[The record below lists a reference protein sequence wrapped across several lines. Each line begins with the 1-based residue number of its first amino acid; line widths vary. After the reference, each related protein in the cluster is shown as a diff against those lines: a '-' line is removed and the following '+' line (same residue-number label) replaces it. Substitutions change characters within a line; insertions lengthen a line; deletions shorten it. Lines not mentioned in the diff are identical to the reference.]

1 MAKIYP
7 EIVEDY
13 HGSYGEFQIFE
24 SLKQLPNDWYIYHS
38 LNWKDRSKNGRITWG
53 EADFV
58 IFNKNYGIL
67 VVEVKSGGISFK
79 DGKWLQTRLDNSEI
93 NEMKNP
99 FNQANRSKY
108 KLIDE
113 IDYKLPYGDRCFIDK
128 AVWFPSISN
137 DELQKA
143 NLPLEYD
150 SKLILTKEYL
160 NNPLQSILSIYN
172 FYNSTRYT
180 MLSRNSE
187 NVILETI
194 MPSFNLVPSAS
205 NIKDEADYVFY
216 QLTNEQKKVLDF
228 ISDQQTVAI
237 QGSAGTGKT
246 FIAVEQA
253 KRLSSD
259 KKVLFLCF
267 NKFLY
272 YHLDNKCKLNN
283 VDYYNLHTFLSKN
296 SSDDIS
302 TDEKCLKA
310 LKSIDF
316 ANTLDYQAIIIDE
329 AQDINDKILIEF
341 YEICKR
347 LNYNLYLFYDKNQ
360 MLFQNKLPKCLE
372 EFDCKL
378 TLTKNC
384 RNTLKIVQTI
394 NSVFNINTQANGF
407 SVSGVMPTFYFVD
420 TDIQNKL
427 RLIIND
433 YLNDGFDQK
442 DITILTLSTEDES
455 CLNGITQI
463 GNYKI
468 NHESNE
474 DGIFFTTSKKFKGLE
489 SNIIIVIDFDAKQY
503 SDYEYMKN
511 LYVSLSRARQRLSL
525 ICNNKN
531 DLNLLA
537 NGIEGNLDSSIKIAR
552 KFKVKI
558 ED

>member
-7 EIVEDY
+7 EKEEEY
-13 HGSYGEFQIFE
+13 HESYGEFQIFE

-67 VVEVKSGGISFK
+67 VIEVKSGGISFK
-79 DGKWLQTRLDNSEI
+79 DGKWLQTRLDSFEV

-113 IDYKLPYGDRCFIDK
+113 IDYKLPYGDSCFIDK

-137 DELQKA
+137 AELNNA
-143 NLPLEYD
+143 NLPLDYD
-150 SKLILTKEYL
+150 RKLILTKESL
-160 NNPLQSILSIYN
+160 NNPLQSLLSIYN

-187 NVILETI
+187 NVIFETI

-253 KRLSSD
+253 KRLCSD

-267 NKFLY
+267 NRFLY
-272 YHLDNKCKLNN
+272 YHLDNKCKLDN
-283 VDYYNLHTFLSKN
+283 VDYYNLHTFLSKY

-310 LKSIDF
+310 LKNIDF
-316 ANTLDYQAIIIDE
+316 ENDLYYQAIIIDE
-329 AQDINDKILIEF
+329 AQDISDRVLIEF

-347 LNYNLYLFYDKNQ
+347 LNYKLYLFYDKNQ

-372 EFDCKL
+372 ECDCKL

-394 NSVFNINTQANGF
+394 NSVFNINTSANGF
-407 SVSGVMPTFYFVD
+407 SISGVMPTFYFIEN
-420 TDIQNKL
+420 DIQEKL
-427 RLIIND
+427 NNIVND
-433 YLNDGFDQK
+433 YILLGFDQK
-442 DITILTLSTEDES
+442 DITILTLTTEDDS
-455 CLNGITQI
+455 CLNNINRI
-463 GNYKI
+463 GKYEI
-468 NHESNE
+468 NHESNNS
-474 DGIFFTTSKKFKGLE
+474 GIFFTTSKKFKGLE
-489 SNIIIVIDFDAKQY
+489 SNIIIVIDFDASQY
-503 SDYEYMKN
+503 NAYEYMKN

-525 ICNNKN
+525 ICNNKS

-537 NGIEGNLDSSIKIAR
+537 SEIEGDLDNSIKVAR

-558 ED
+558 EN

>member
-24 SLKQLPNDWYIYHS
+24 SLKQLSNDWYIYHS

-150 SKLILTKEYL
+150 SKLILTKESL

>member
-150 SKLILTKEYL
+150 SKLILTKESL

-341 YEICKR
+341 YGICKR

>member
-150 SKLILTKEYL
+150 SKLILTKESL

-489 SNIIIVIDFDAKQY
+489 SNIIIVIDFVAKQY

-511 LYVSLSRARQRLSL
+511 LYVSLSRSRQRLSL

-537 NGIEGNLDSSIKIAR
+537 NGIEGNLDSSIKVAR

>member
-7 EIVEDY
+7 EIEEEY

-67 VVEVKSGGISFK
+67 VIEVKSGGISFK
-79 DGKWLQTRLDNSEI
+79 EGKWLQTRLDNSEV

-137 DELQKA
+137 EELNNA

-150 SKLILTKEYL
+150 RKLILTKESL
-160 NNPLQSILSIYN
+160 NNPLYAILSIYN

-180 MLSRNSE
+180 MLSKNSE
-187 NVILETI
+187 SVILDTI

-267 NKFLY
+267 NRFLY
-272 YHLDNKCKLNN
+272 YHLDNKCKLDN
-283 VDYYNLHTFLSKN
+283 VDYYNLHTFLSKYSN
-296 SSDDIS
+296 DDIS
-302 TDEKCLKA
+302 TDERCLKA
-310 LKSIDF
+310 LKNIDF
-316 ANTLDYQAIIIDE
+316 ENDLNYQAIIIDE
-329 AQDINDKILIEF
+329 AQDISDKVLMEF
-341 YEICKR
+341 YEICKK

-394 NSVFNINTQANGF
+394 NSVFNVNTSVNGF
-407 SVSGVMPTFYFVD
+407 SISGVMPTFYFID
-420 TDIQNKL
+420 TDIEDKL
-427 RLIIND
+427 NNIIDN
-433 YLNDGFDQK
+433 YISSGFNQQ
-442 DITILTLSTEDES
+442 DITILTLTTEEDS
-455 CLNGITQI
+455 CLSGINQI
-463 GNYKI
+463 GRYKI
-468 NHESNE
+468 NHESN
-474 DGIFFTTSKKFKGLE
+474 DFGIFFTTSKKFKGLE
-489 SNIIIVIDFDAKQY
+489 SNIIIVIDFDASQY
-503 SDYEYMKN
+503 NDYEYMKN

-525 ICNNKN
+525 ICNHKS

-537 NGIEGNLDSSIKIAR
+537 NEIEGNLDNSIKVAR

-558 ED
+558 EE

>member
-150 SKLILTKEYL
+150 SKLILTKESL

-394 NSVFNINTQANGF
+394 NSVFNINTQANDF

>member
-7 EIVEDY
+7 NVQDDY
-13 HGSYGEFQIFE
+13 HGSYGEFQIFQ
-24 SLKQLPNDWYIYHS
+24 SLKKLPNDWNIYHS
-38 LNWKDRSKNGRITWG
+38 LNWKDRSRNGRITWG

-67 VVEVKSGGISFK
+67 VIEVKSGGISFK
-79 DGKWLQTRLDNSEI
+79 DGKWFQTRLDNLEV

-113 IDYKLPYGDRCFIDK
+113 IDFKLPYGDRCFIDK
-128 AVWFPSISN
+128 AVWFPSVSN
-137 DELQKA
+137 NDLDAA
-143 NLPLEYD
+143 NLPMEYD
-150 SKLILTKEYL
+150 RKLILTKESL
-160 NNPLQSILSIYN
+160 ANPLQSILAAYN
-172 FYNSTRYT
+172 YYNSTRYM
-180 MLSRNSE
+180 MLSKESE
-187 NVILETI
+187 KIVLDTI
-194 MPSFNLVPSAS
+194 MPTFDLIPSAS

-253 KRLSSD
+253 KRLSAN

-272 YHLDNKCKLNN
+272 YHLDNKCKMKN

-296 SSDDIS
+296 SNDDLS

-310 LKSIDF
+310 LKNIDF
-316 ANTLDYQAIIIDE
+316 VNKLKYDAIIIDE
-329 AQDINDKILIEF
+329 AQDINDKILNEF
-341 YEICKR
+341 YKICIDNNYS
-347 LNYNLYLFYDKNQ
+347 LNLFYDKNQ
-360 MLFQNKLPKCLE
+360 MLFQNKLPECIE
-372 EFDCKL
+372 NFECKL

-394 NSVFNINTQANGF
+394 NSVFNINTTSNAFAVNGI
-407 SVSGVMPTFYFVD
+407 MPTFYFID
-420 TDIQNKL
+420 ENISDKL
-427 RLIIND
+427 NSLINS
-433 YLNDGFDQK
+433 YLKDGFNPS
-442 DITILTLSTEDES
+442 DITILTLSTEDDS
-455 CLNGITQI
+455 CLSGTKQV
-463 GNYKI
+463 GHFKI
-468 NHESNE
+468 NHKSNE

-489 SNIIIVIDFDAKQY
+489 SNIIIIIDFDASKY

-525 ICNNKN
+525 ICNNRN
-531 DLNLLA
+531 DINLLA
-537 NGIEGNLDSSIKIAR
+537 AGIEGDLDNSIKVAR

-558 ED
+558 DN

>member
-113 IDYKLPYGDRCFIDK
+113 IDYKLPYGDRCFVDK

-150 SKLILTKEYL
+150 SKLILTKESL

-489 SNIIIVIDFDAKQY
+489 SNIIIVIDFDAKEY

>member
-128 AVWFPSISN
+128 AVWFPYISN

-150 SKLILTKEYL
+150 SKLILTKESL

>member
-7 EIVEDY
+7 EIEEDY

-67 VVEVKSGGISFK
+67 VIEVKSGGISFK
-79 DGKWLQTRLDNSEI
+79 DGKWLQTRLDNSEV

-137 DELQKA
+137 AELDNA

-150 SKLILTKEYL
+150 RKLILTKESL

-187 NVILETI
+187 NLILETI

-253 KRLSSD
+253 KRLSAD

-267 NKFLY
+267 NRFLY
-272 YHLDNKCKLNN
+272 YHLDNKCKLDN
-283 VDYYNLHTFLSKN
+283 VDYYNLHTFLSKY

-302 TDEKCLKA
+302 TDDRCLKA
-310 LKSIDF
+310 LKNIDF
-316 ANTLDYQAIIIDE
+316 ENDLGYQAIIIDE
-329 AQDINDKILIEF
+329 AQDISDKVLIEF

-394 NSVFNINTQANGF
+394 NSVFNINTSANGF
-407 SVSGVMPTFYFVD
+407 SISGVMPTFYFIEN
-420 TDIQNKL
+420 DIQDKL
-427 RLIIND
+427 NNIIND
-433 YLNDGFDQK
+433 YISSGFDYK
-442 DITILTLSTEDES
+442 DITILTLTTEEDS
-455 CLNGITQI
+455 CLKGINRI
-463 GNYKI
+463 GKFEI
-468 NHESNE
+468 NHESN
-474 DGIFFTTSKKFKGLE
+474 DSGIFFTTSKKFKGLE
-489 SNIIIVIDFDAKQY
+489 SNIIIVIDFDASQY
-503 SDYEYMKN
+503 NDYEYMKN

-525 ICNNKN
+525 ICNNKS

-537 NGIEGNLDSSIKIAR
+537 NEIEGNLDNSIKVAR

-558 ED
+558 EE

>member
-150 SKLILTKEYL
+150 SKLILTKESL

-302 TDEKCLKA
+302 TNEKCLKA

>member
-7 EIVEDY
+7 EIEEDY

-67 VVEVKSGGISFK
+67 VIEVKSGGISFK

-137 DELQKA
+137 AELDNA

-150 SKLILTKEYL
+150 RRLILTKESL

-187 NVILETI
+187 NLILETI

-253 KRLSSD
+253 KRLSAD

-267 NKFLY
+267 NRFLY
-272 YHLDNKCKLNN
+272 YHLDNKCKLDN
-283 VDYYNLHTFLSKN
+283 VDYYNLHTFLSKY

-302 TDEKCLKA
+302 TDDRCLKA
-310 LKSIDF
+310 LKNIDF
-316 ANTLDYQAIIIDE
+316 ENDLGYQAIIIDE
-329 AQDINDKILIEF
+329 AQDISDKVLIEF

-394 NSVFNINTQANGF
+394 NSVFNINTSANGF
-407 SVSGVMPTFYFVD
+407 SISGVMPTFYFIEN
-420 TDIQNKL
+420 DIQDKL
-427 RLIIND
+427 NNIIND
-433 YLNDGFDQK
+433 YISSGFDQK
-442 DITILTLSTEDES
+442 DITILTLTTEEDS
-455 CLNGITQI
+455 CLKGINRI
-463 GNYKI
+463 GKFEI
-468 NHESNE
+468 NHESN
-474 DGIFFTTSKKFKGLE
+474 DSGIFFTTSKKFKGLE
-489 SNIIIVIDFDAKQY
+489 SNIIIVIDFDASQY
-503 SDYEYMKN
+503 NDYEYMKN

-525 ICNNKN
+525 ICNNKS

-537 NGIEGNLDSSIKIAR
+537 NEIEGNLDNSIKVAR

-558 ED
+558 EE

>member
-150 SKLILTKEYL
+150 SKLILTKESL

-180 MLSRNSE
+180 MLSRNTT

-283 VDYYNLHTFLSKN
+283 VDYYNLHTFLSRN

-302 TDEKCLKA
+302 TDEKCLKV

-347 LNYNLYLFYDKNQ
+347 LNYNLNLFYDKNQ

>member
-150 SKLILTKEYL
+150 SKLILTKESL

-525 ICNNKN
+525 ICNNKD

-558 ED
+558 EN

>member
-150 SKLILTKEYL
+150 SKLILTKESL

-283 VDYYNLHTFLSKN
+283 ADYYNLHTFLSKN
-296 SSDDIS
+296 SSGDIS
-302 TDEKCLKA
+302 KDEKCLKA

-455 CLNGITQI
+455 CLNGIKQI

-537 NGIEGNLDSSIKIAR
+537 DGIEGNLDSSIKIAR

>member
-7 EIVEDY
+7 EIEEDY

-67 VVEVKSGGISFK
+67 VIEVKSGGISFK
-79 DGKWLQTRLDNSEI
+79 DGKWLQTRLDNSEV

-137 DELQKA
+137 AELDNA

-150 SKLILTKEYL
+150 RKLILTKESL

-187 NVILETI
+187 NLILETI

-253 KRLSSD
+253 KRLSAD

-267 NKFLY
+267 NRFLY
-272 YHLDNKCKLNN
+272 YHLDNKCKLDN
-283 VDYYNLHTFLSKN
+283 VDYYNLHTFLSKY

-302 TDEKCLKA
+302 TDDRCLKA
-310 LKSIDF
+310 LKNIDF
-316 ANTLDYQAIIIDE
+316 ENDLDYQAIIIDE
-329 AQDINDKILIEF
+329 AQDISDKVLIEF

-394 NSVFNINTQANGF
+394 NSVFNINTSANGF
-407 SVSGVMPTFYFVD
+407 SISGVMPTFYFIES
-420 TDIQNKL
+420 DIQDKL
-427 RLIIND
+427 NNIIND
-433 YLNDGFDQK
+433 YISSGFDQK
-442 DITILTLSTEDES
+442 DITILTLTTEEDS
-455 CLNGITQI
+455 CLKGINRI
-463 GNYKI
+463 GKFEI
-468 NHESNE
+468 NHESN
-474 DGIFFTTSKKFKGLE
+474 DSGIFFTTSKKFKGLE
-489 SNIIIVIDFDAKQY
+489 SNIIIVIDFDASQY
-503 SDYEYMKN
+503 NDYEYMKN

-525 ICNNKN
+525 ICNNKS

-537 NGIEGNLDSSIKIAR
+537 NEIEGNLDNSIKVAR

-558 ED
+558 EE

>member
-38 LNWKDRSKNGRITWG
+38 LNWKDRNKNGRITWG

-79 DGKWLQTRLDNSEI
+79 EGKWLQTRLDNSEI

-150 SKLILTKEYL
+150 SKLILTKESL
-160 NNPLQSILSIYN
+160 NNPLQSILSVYN

-316 ANTLDYQAIIIDE
+316 ANALDYQAIIIDE

-525 ICNNKN
+525 ICNNKDN
-531 DLNLLA
+531 LNLLA

-558 ED
+558 EN

>member
-79 DGKWLQTRLDNSEI
+79 DCKWLQTRLDNSEI

-150 SKLILTKEYL
+150 SKLILTKESL

-237 QGSAGTGKT
+237 Q
-246 FIAVEQA
+246 
-253 KRLSSD
+253 
-259 KKVLFLCF
+259 
-267 NKFLY
+267 
-272 YHLDNKCKLNN
+272 
-283 VDYYNLHTFLSKN
+283 
-296 SSDDIS
+296 
-302 TDEKCLKA
+302 
-310 LKSIDF
+310 
-316 ANTLDYQAIIIDE
+316 
-329 AQDINDKILIEF
+329 
-341 YEICKR
+341 
-347 LNYNLYLFYDKNQ
+347 
-360 MLFQNKLPKCLE
+360 
-372 EFDCKL
+372 
-378 TLTKNC
+378 
-384 RNTLKIVQTI
+384 
-394 NSVFNINTQANGF
+394 
-407 SVSGVMPTFYFVD
+407 
-420 TDIQNKL
+420 
-427 RLIIND
+427 
-433 YLNDGFDQK
+433 
-442 DITILTLSTEDES
+442 
-455 CLNGITQI
+455 
-463 GNYKI
+463 
-468 NHESNE
+468 
-474 DGIFFTTSKKFKGLE
+474 
-489 SNIIIVIDFDAKQY
+489 
-503 SDYEYMKN
+503 
-511 LYVSLSRARQRLSL
+511 
-525 ICNNKN
+525 
-531 DLNLLA
+531 
-537 NGIEGNLDSSIKIAR
+537 
-552 KFKVKI
+552 
-558 ED
+558 

>member
-7 EIVEDY
+7 EIEEDY

-67 VVEVKSGGISFK
+67 VIEVKSGGISFK
-79 DGKWLQTRLDNSEI
+79 DGKWLQTRLDNSEV

-137 DELQKA
+137 AELDNA

-150 SKLILTKEYL
+150 RKLILTKESL

-180 MLSRNSE
+180 MLSRKSE
-187 NVILETI
+187 NLILETI
-194 MPSFNLVPSAS
+194 MPNFNLVPSAS

-253 KRLSSD
+253 KRLSAD

-267 NKFLY
+267 NRFLY
-272 YHLDNKCKLNN
+272 YHLDNKCKLDN
-283 VDYYNLHTFLSKN
+283 VDYYNLHTFLSKY

-302 TDEKCLKA
+302 TDDRCLKA
-310 LKSIDF
+310 LKNIDF
-316 ANTLDYQAIIIDE
+316 ENDLDYQAIIIDE
-329 AQDINDKILIEF
+329 AQDISDKILIEF

-394 NSVFNINTQANGF
+394 NSVFNINTSANGF
-407 SVSGVMPTFYFVD
+407 SISGVMPTFYFIEN
-420 TDIQNKL
+420 DIQDKL
-427 RLIIND
+427 NNIIND
-433 YLNDGFDQK
+433 YISSGFDHK
-442 DITILTLSTEDES
+442 DITILTLTTEEDS
-455 CLNGITQI
+455 CLKGINRI
-463 GNYKI
+463 GKFEI
-468 NHESNE
+468 NHESN
-474 DGIFFTTSKKFKGLE
+474 DSGIFFTTSKKFKGLE
-489 SNIIIVIDFDAKQY
+489 SNIIIVIDFDASQY
-503 SDYEYMKN
+503 NDYEYMKN

-525 ICNNKN
+525 ICNNKS

-537 NGIEGNLDSSIKIAR
+537 NEIEGNLDNSIKVAR

-558 ED
+558 EE

>member
-1 MAKIYP
+1 
-7 EIVEDY
+7 
-13 HGSYGEFQIFE
+13 
-24 SLKQLPNDWYIYHS
+24 
-38 LNWKDRSKNGRITWG
+38 
-53 EADFV
+53 
-58 IFNKNYGIL
+58 
-67 VVEVKSGGISFK
+67 
-79 DGKWLQTRLDNSEI
+79 
-93 NEMKNP
+93 
-99 FNQANRSKY
+99 
-108 KLIDE
+108 
-113 IDYKLPYGDRCFIDK
+113 
-128 AVWFPSISN
+128 
-137 DELQKA
+137 
-143 NLPLEYD
+143 
-150 SKLILTKEYL
+150 
-160 NNPLQSILSIYN
+160 
-172 FYNSTRYT
+172 
-180 MLSRNSE
+180 
-187 NVILETI
+187 
-194 MPSFNLVPSAS
+194 
-205 NIKDEADYVFY
+205 
-216 QLTNEQKKVLDF
+216 
-228 ISDQQTVAI
+228 
-237 QGSAGTGKT
+237 
-246 FIAVEQA
+246 
-253 KRLSSD
+253 
-259 KKVLFLCF
+259 
-267 NKFLY
+267 
-272 YHLDNKCKLNN
+272 
-283 VDYYNLHTFLSKN
+283 
-296 SSDDIS
+296 
-302 TDEKCLKA
+302 
-310 LKSIDF
+310 
-316 ANTLDYQAIIIDE
+316 
-329 AQDINDKILIEF
+329 
-341 YEICKR
+341 
-347 LNYNLYLFYDKNQ
+347 

-433 YLNDGFDQK
+433 YLNDGFAQK

>member
-150 SKLILTKEYL
+150 SKLILTKESL

-259 KKVLFLCF
+259 KKILFLCF

-302 TDEKCLKA
+302 TNEKCLKA

>member
-150 SKLILTKEYL
+150 SKLILTKESL

-194 MPSFNLVPSAS
+194 IPSFNLVPSAS

>member
-150 SKLILTKEYL
+150 SKLILTKESL

-253 KRLSSD
+253 KRLSFD

>member
-7 EIVEDY
+7 EIEEDY

-67 VVEVKSGGISFK
+67 VIEVKSGGISFK
-79 DGKWLQTRLDNSEI
+79 DGKWLQTRLDNSEV

-137 DELQKA
+137 AELDNA

-150 SKLILTKEYL
+150 RKLILTKESL

-180 MLSRNSE
+180 MLSRKSE
-187 NVILETI
+187 NLILETI
-194 MPSFNLVPSAS
+194 MPNFNLVPSAS

-253 KRLSSD
+253 KRLSAD

-267 NKFLY
+267 NRFLY
-272 YHLDNKCKLNN
+272 YHLDNKCKLDN
-283 VDYYNLHTFLSKN
+283 VDYYNLHTFLSKY

-302 TDEKCLKA
+302 TDDRCLKA
-310 LKSIDF
+310 LKNIDF
-316 ANTLDYQAIIIDE
+316 ENDLDYQAIIIDE
-329 AQDINDKILIEF
+329 AQDISDKILIEF

-394 NSVFNINTQANGF
+394 NSVFNINTSANGF
-407 SVSGVMPTFYFVD
+407 SISGVMPTFYFIEN
-420 TDIQNKL
+420 DIQDKL
-427 RLIIND
+427 NNIIND
-433 YLNDGFDQK
+433 YISSGFDYK
-442 DITILTLSTEDES
+442 DITILTLTTEEDS
-455 CLNGITQI
+455 CLKGINRI
-463 GNYKI
+463 GKFEI
-468 NHESNE
+468 NHESN
-474 DGIFFTTSKKFKGLE
+474 DSGIFFTTSKKFKGLE
-489 SNIIIVIDFDAKQY
+489 SNIIIVIDFDASQY
-503 SDYEYMKN
+503 NDYEYMKN

-525 ICNNKN
+525 ICNNKS

-537 NGIEGNLDSSIKIAR
+537 NEIEGNLDNSIKVAR

-558 ED
+558 EE

>member
-7 EIVEDY
+7 EIEEEY
-13 HGSYGEFQIFE
+13 HGSFGEFQIFK

-38 LNWKDRSKNGRITWG
+38 LNWKERSKNGRITWG

-58 IFNKNYGIL
+58 IFNKSYGIL
-67 VVEVKSGGISFK
+67 VVEVKSGGISFEN
-79 DGKWLQTRLDNSEI
+79 GKWLQKRLDNFEI

-128 AVWFPSISN
+128 AVWFPSINN
-137 DELQKA
+137 DELNKA

-150 SKLILTKEYL
+150 RKLILTKESL
-160 NNPLQSILSIYN
+160 ENPLQDILSIYN
-172 FYNSTRYT
+172 FYNSSRYT
-180 MLSRNSE
+180 MLSKNSE
-187 NVILETI
+187 SIIFNTI
-194 MPSFNLVPSAS
+194 MPNFNLVPSAS
-205 NIKDEADYVFY
+205 NIRDEADYVFY

-253 KRLSSD
+253 KRLSTV

-272 YHLDNKCKLNN
+272 YHLDSKCKLSN
-283 VDYYNLHTFLSKN
+283 VDYYNLHTFLSKY
-296 SSDDIS
+296 SSDDLS
-302 TDEKCLKA
+302 TDERCLKA

-316 ANTLDYQAIIIDE
+316 FNTLDYEAIIIDE

-341 YEICKR
+341 YDICKKY
-347 LNYNLYLFYDKNQ
+347 NYNLYLFYDKNQ

-394 NSVFNINTQANGF
+394 NSVFNINTLANGF
-407 SVSGVMPTFYFVD
+407 SINGIMPTFYF
-420 TDIQNKL
+420 TDSSIHDKL
-427 RLIIND
+427 KIIIDD
-433 YLNDGFDQK
+433 YLNDGFDLS

-455 CLNGITQI
+455 CLSGITKI
-463 GNYKI
+463 GDYRISHNSSDK
-468 NHESNE
+468 
-474 DGIFFTTSKKFKGLE
+474 DIFFTTSKKFKGLE
-489 SNIIIVIDFDAKQY
+489 SNIVIVIDFDANKY
-503 SDYEYMKN
+503 FEYEYMKN

-525 ICNNKN
+525 ICSNK
-531 DLNLLA
+531 DDINLLA
-537 NGIEGNLDSSIKIAR
+537 NGIEGNLDNSVKVAR

-558 ED
+558 EN

>member
-150 SKLILTKEYL
+150 SKLILTKESL

-489 SNIIIVIDFDAKQY
+489 SNIIIVIDFVAKQY

-511 LYVSLSRARQRLSL
+511 LYVSLSRSRQRLSL

>member
-150 SKLILTKEYL
+150 SKLILTKESL

-558 ED
+558 EV

>member
-79 DGKWLQTRLDNSEI
+79 DGKWLQTRLDNSET

-150 SKLILTKEYL
+150 SKLILTKESL

-296 SSDDIS
+296 SSDNIS

-407 SVSGVMPTFYFVD
+407 SVSGVMPTFYFID

-427 RLIIND
+427 RLIIDD

-455 CLNGITQI
+455 CLNRITQI

>member
-150 SKLILTKEYL
+150 SKLILTKESL

-427 RLIIND
+427 GLIIND

-455 CLNGITQI
+455 CLNEITQI

>member
-150 SKLILTKEYL
+150 SKLILTKESL

-302 TDEKCLKA
+302 TNEKCLKA
-310 LKSIDF
+310 LKNIDF

-347 LNYNLYLFYDKNQ
+347 FNYNLYLFYDKNQ

-531 DLNLLA
+531 DLNILA

>member
-150 SKLILTKEYL
+150 SKLILTKESL

-272 YHLDNKCKLNN
+272 YHLDNNCKLNN

-341 YEICKR
+341 YGICKR

>member
-150 SKLILTKEYL
+150 SKLILTKESL
-160 NNPLQSILSIYN
+160 DNPLQSILSIYN

-180 MLSRNSE
+180 MLSHNSE
-187 NVILETI
+187 NLILETI

-272 YHLDNKCKLNN
+272 YHLDNKCKLDN

-310 LKSIDF
+310 LKNIDF
-316 ANTLDYQAIIIDE
+316 ANDLDYQAIIIDE

-347 LNYNLYLFYDKNQ
+347 LDYNLYLFYDKNQ

-407 SVSGVMPTFYFVD
+407 SISGVMPTFYFVD

-427 RLIIND
+427 KLIIDD
-433 YLNDGFDQK
+433 YLTDGFDKK

-455 CLNGITQI
+455 CLSGITQI

-525 ICNNKN
+525 ICNNKD